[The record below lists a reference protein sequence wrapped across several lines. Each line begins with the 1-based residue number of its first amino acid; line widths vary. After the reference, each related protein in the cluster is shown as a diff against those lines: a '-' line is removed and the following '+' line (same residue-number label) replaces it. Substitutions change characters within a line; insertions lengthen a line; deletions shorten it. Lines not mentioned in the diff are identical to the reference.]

1 MHKDKPFFPALSE
14 YMSSGDCLCC
24 TCYKDDTKDPI
35 KDMDK
40 LKDQVRDNWGKDD
53 MENAMH
59 SSDSLEN
66 VSRESDICINGD
78 QTSPA

>member
-1 MHKDKPFFPALSE
+1 M
-14 YMSSGDCLCC
+14 
-24 TCYKDDTKDPI
+24 
-35 KDMDK
+35 
-40 LKDQVRDNWGKDD
+40 RDNWGKDD